1 MTGGGKKIGFGTSF
15 GGVEDFGLRWRWGGI
30 LRWCWLLCGCRV
42 SPLIYLR
49 PR

>member
-30 LRWCWLLCGCRV
+30 LRWC
-42 SPLIYLR
+42 
-49 PR
+49 